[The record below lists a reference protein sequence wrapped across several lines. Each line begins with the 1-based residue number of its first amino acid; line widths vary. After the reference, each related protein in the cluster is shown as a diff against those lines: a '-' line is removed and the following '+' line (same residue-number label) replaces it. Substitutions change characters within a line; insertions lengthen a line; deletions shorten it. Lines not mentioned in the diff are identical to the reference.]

1 MCLRQLWKKRFFVF
15 WNNCHPLECFQ
26 ISYLFG
32 FPEQNIRNWKHL
44 LYFDCP
50 LHPHKRLF
58 WWDNIKKKKPHFMKE
73 SLHIL
78 SHSPLTG
85 KITKKQQL
93 KSRDLDGPSWLV
105 FNHLSS
111 KTLENN
117 LNELIRETST
127 NPALKIDFSLKTLTS
142 LLLNYAWK
150 LVISLARILNS
161 TWQGSNQ

>member
-1 MCLRQLWKKRFFVF
+1 
-15 WNNCHPLECFQ
+15 
-26 ISYLFG
+26 
-32 FPEQNIRNWKHL
+32 
-44 LYFDCP
+44 
-50 LHPHKRLF
+50 
-58 WWDNIKKKKPHFMKE
+58 MKE

-111 KTLENN
+111 KTLENY

-127 NPALKIDFSLKTLTS
+127 NPSAENWFFIKDLDEFT
-142 LLLNYAWK
+142 A
-150 LVISLARILNS
+150 
-161 TWQGSNQ
+161 

>member
-15 WNNCHPLECFQ
+15 WNNCHPLECLQ

-58 WWDNIKKKKPHFMKE
+58 WWDNIKKKAP
-73 SLHIL
+73 LHEGIFAYFVPQ
-78 SHSPLTG
+78 SFNWENNE
-85 KITKKQQL
+85 KQQL

-111 KTLENN
+111 KTLENY